1 LVNAGRLF
9 AAAGVVILSA
19 VAVAGF
25 SLAVYAAWLFHDL
38 PDAGELADYRPP
50 TATRVFA
57 WDGELIGEFGT
68 ERRIIV
74 PYDEIPP
81 VVRNAFLAAED
92 KRFFVHQGVDVVG
105 FSRAMA
111 RNGLNFVQG
120 RRLEGGS
127 TITQQVAKNV
137 LLTSDAT
144 LGRKIR
150 EAILARRLEAA
161 LTKPQILELYLNEIW
176 LGRRAFGVAAASF
189 NYFGKPLN
197 QLTLE
202 EAAYLAALP
211 KGPNNYNPTSPRRKA
226 NAIGRRNWVLTQMA
240 ELGMVTPEQAQA
252 AMRTDLVLSEVP
264 TRVRYRDADYFVEEV
279 RRRALNELGGKLN
292 EGGYY
297 VRTTLDLDMQTAARV
312 ALMKGLEAYD
322 RRHGW
327 RGAWGSVNDLS
338 TWEAEAAKKRPP
350 SERRSWEAAVVES
363 DDGVIRVKGGSA
375 GRLLGEDL
383 AWARKGAGLQPG
395 DLIFVEPV
403 EGSEG
408 RYGLRQ
414 IPAVNGALVAVEP
427 HTGRVLALV
436 GGYSY
441 SVSSF
446 NRATQAKRQPGSA
459 FKPFVY
465 ATAMENGYTPTSM
478 VSNGFIRV
486 GSYTPENYNKRFG
499 GMNSLRN
506 GLTYSYNAMTV
517 RLAQRLGIK
526 RVRDD
531 AVRFG
536 AIDTMHANLAMA
548 LGAGETTPLKLTGAY
563 AAFANGGRRISPH
576 LIEVVQDRDGKA
588 VSDADDRDCRRCDSA
603 YTGAES
609 PRVPA
614 MGKPVMDPV
623 SAYQITSMLESVVQK
638 GTATK
643 ALVLERPVAGKTGTT
658 NEYRSAWFVGY
669 TPQLVTGVFVGFD
682 DNRSLGNGE
691 TGGDAAL
698 PIFVDFM
705 AAAMKDKPK
714 LAFEPPKIAKVVNVR
729 GQQEAFKPGTG
740 PSARSRRTQVARRG
754 PVPYSSAWPEGRVTG
769 GPSPSA
775 APPPPPREAPQ
786 DLSGLY

>member
-1 LVNAGRLF
+1 MNAGRWL
-9 AAAGVVILSA
+9 AAAGVVVLSA

-25 SLAVYAAWLFHDL
+25 SLAIYAAWIFHDL
-38 PDAGELADYRPP
+38 PDAGELADYRPA

-81 VVRNAFLAAED
+81 TVRNAFLAAED
-92 KRFFVHQGVDVVG
+92 RRFFEHQGVDVVG
-105 FSRAMA
+105 FTRAMA
-111 RNGLNFVQG
+111 NNAVNFVQG

-137 LLTSDAT
+137 LLNSDAT

-150 EAILARRLEAA
+150 EAILARRLESA

-197 QLTLE
+197 QLTLA

-211 KGPNNYNPTSPRRKA
+211 KGPNNYNPTNERRKA
-226 NAIGRRNWVLTQMA
+226 NAIARRNWILGQMA
-240 ELGMVTPEQAQA
+240 EIGTITPAQAQE
-252 AMRTDLVLSEVP
+252 AMRQDLVLSEVP
-264 TRVRYRDADYFVEEV
+264 SRVRYRDADYFVEEV
-279 RRRALNELGGKLN
+279 RRRALGELGDKLN
-292 EGGYY
+292 GGGYY
-297 VRTTLDLDMQTAARV
+297 VRTTLDLEMQTAARV
-312 ALMKGLEAYD
+312 ALMKGLEGYD

-327 RGAWGSVNDLS
+327 RGAWGSVSDLS
-338 TWEAEAAKKRPP
+338 TWEAEAARKRPP
-350 SERRSWEAAVVES
+350 SERRGWEAAVVES
-363 DDGVIRVKGGSA
+363 DDGVIRLKGDA
-375 GRLLGEDL
+375 RGRLSGEDL
-383 AWARKGAGLQPG
+383 AWARRGAGLQPG
-395 DLIFVEPV
+395 DLIFVEEL
-403 EGSEG
+403 EGSGG
-408 RYGLRQ
+408 RYGLKQ
-414 IPAVNGALVAVEP
+414 IPAVNGALVAIEP

-436 GGYSY
+436 GGYSF
-441 SVSSF
+441 SVSSY
-446 NRATQAKRQPGSA
+446 NRATQARRQPGSA

-465 ATAMENGYTPTSM
+465 ATAMENGYSPTSM

-486 GSYTPENYNKRFG
+486 GSYTPENYNRRFG
-499 GMNSLRN
+499 GMNTLRN

-517 RLAQRLGIK
+517 RLAQRLGIR

-531 AVRFG
+531 AVKFG
-536 AIDTMHANLAMA
+536 AITSDMPANLAIA
-548 LGAGETTPLKLTGAY
+548 LGAGETTPLRLTGAY
-563 AAFANGGRRISPH
+563 AAFVNGGRKISPH
-576 LIEVVQDRDGKA
+576 LIEVVQDRDGT
-588 VSDADDRDCRRCDSA
+588 VVGDADERVCRRCDVA
-603 YTGAES
+603 YSGQES
-609 PRVPA
+609 PRLPA
-614 MGKPVMDPV
+614 MGAQVMDPV

-638 GTATK
+638 GTATA
-643 ALVLERPVAGKTGTT
+643 ALKLDRPVAGKTGTT

-669 TPQLVTGVFVGFD
+669 TPQLVTGVFIGFD

-691 TGGDAAL
+691 TGGHAAL

-705 AAAMKDKPK
+705 EAAMKDKPK
-714 LAFEPPKIAKVVNVR
+714 VPFAPPPIAKVVNVR
-729 GQQEAFKPGTG
+729 GQREAFKPGTE
-740 PSARSRRTQVARRG
+740 PRPRRQQASRG
-754 PVPYSSAWPEGRVTG
+754 PVPYSSAWPDGRVTG

-775 APPPPPREAPQ
+775 APPPTPQAPPP